1 MGNTCKR
8 EEEPGNV
15 KLDPLPRQP
24 AELLTSSFS
33 SFTKDELKEYVKRLQ
48 EENTM
53 LRESHLSAAGDGD
66 QT

>member
-33 SFTKDELKEYVKRLQ
+33 SFTKDVLKEYVKRL
-48 EENTM
+48 
-53 LRESHLSAAGDGD
+53 
-66 QT
+66 